1 MMFCPCKDHIWPDKI
16 LSVPYKDLIQI
27 KVYLAIYGLDL
38 VLVYIKVISAQFFIW
53 ARYKSHICLRYGPD
67 IKSISGPY
75 MEFHIWPISGFRVRA
90 HTPPPGQQS
99 TNGQIRG
106 GPSFCFSKLG
116 SYACIAE
123 NMILRRSMHCMQC
136 DVYWAT

>member
-1 MMFCPCKDHIWPDKI
+1 MEMMFYLCKDHIWPDKI

-53 ARYKSHICLRYGPD
+53 ARYKSHICVRYGPD

-75 MEFHIWPISGFRVRA
+75 TELYLAHIWIVNKGGKRVWRPVSNKQFHPLA
-90 HTPPPGQQS
+90 
-99 TNGQIRG
+99 
-106 GPSFCFSKLG
+106 
-116 SYACIAE
+116 
-123 NMILRRSMHCMQC
+123 
-136 DVYWAT
+136 

>member
-1 MMFCPCKDHIWPDKI
+1 MMFYLCKDHIWPDKI

-53 ARYKSHICLRYGPD
+53 ARYKSHICVRYGPD

-75 MEFHIWPISGFRVRA
+75 MEFYIWPISGFRVRVGCRA
-90 HTPPPGQQS
+90 DSKRHHFVGQNLNGHSVLPLKCHDEPSQLSQS
-99 TNGQIRG
+99 MSGLLTLTR
-106 GPSFCFSKLG
+106 L
-116 SYACIAE
+116 
-123 NMILRRSMHCMQC
+123 
-136 DVYWAT
+136 WAGMK